1 MTKKKFNPQD
11 WINHKSTDKI
21 KMTSEKISNL
31 ELEDFIKQLEEKQ
44 IDITSNYAQWRD
56 IGFALASEVKEEGR
70 SYFHRI
76 SAFYPAYKHQETED
90 QYNAC
95 LKSNGS
101 GITLRTLFFHL
112 KNAGI
117 NIGNNK
123 TEEDQT
129 EEKQTLPLLPDEI
142 FPQLP
147 NFLKKIIEVAES
159 KEERDI
165 LLLASIVCISSIIP
179 NMYGIY
185 HNKKTYPNLFLFVA
199 AKASA
204 GKGRLVHC
212 RQLLQPVHLELR
224 EEAKKLKTIYDNEL
238 AHYNRTKK
246 DNPDAAKPVP
256 PPELMLFIPANNS
269 ATGFFQLL
277 NDNQGKGMIFETEG
291 DTIAGAFKSDYGN
304 YSDGFRKA
312 FHHETIS
319 YYRRT
324 DREYVDID
332 SPRLSTLLTGTPRQ
346 IFSLIPDAENGL
358 FSRFMFYTMEIKP
371 VWADVFDGNNSADL
385 DEYFKDLG
393 LELFQLNKE
402 LKKGNKIKIILSLEQ
417 RQVFKETFDGLQQ
430 KYIRQEAD
438 EFAGTVRR
446 MGIIAFRMM
455 MIFSA
460 LRILETGDFS
470 PEMIVEQ
477 QDFESALKIAHV
489 LLIHAT
495 HIFTQLPAPVNN
507 NQLKNRKERFW
518 QLLPQSFNRQEY
530 LKVAEELNIVDKTA
544 QAYITA
550 LIKEG
555 KLERDKQD
563 VYNKLMSV

>member
-1 MTKKKFNPQD
+1 MGKKQFKPQD
-11 WINHKSTDKI
+11 WLKNQN
-21 KMTSEKISNL
+21 EKAQDPTPATVSNQ
-31 ELEDFIKQLEEKQ
+31 ELEDFIKQLEERQ
-44 IDITSNYAQWRD
+44 IDITANYTQWRD
-56 IGFALASEVKEEGR
+56 IGFALASELQEEGR
-70 SYFHRI
+70 NYYHRI
-76 SAFYPAYKHQETED
+76 STLYPDYKQEETES

-101 GITLRTLFFHL
+101 GITLKTLFFHL
-112 KNAGI
+112 KEAGI
-117 NIGNNK
+117 NISTKK
-123 TEEDQT
+123 TKEAEP
-129 EEKQTLPLLPDEI
+129 EKQCLPLIPDDL

-147 NFLKKIIEVAES
+147 AFLKRIMDVAES

-165 LLLASIVCISSIIP
+165 LLLASIVCISAMLP
-179 NMYGIY
+179 NIYGIY
-185 HNKKTYPNLFLFVA
+185 HNKKTFPNLFLFVA

-212 RQLLQPVHLELR
+212 RQLLQPIHIELR
-224 EEAKKLKTIYDNEL
+224 EEAKKLKKVYDQEL
-238 AHYNRTKK
+238 SNYNRTKK
-246 DNPDAAKPVP
+246 NNPDATKPVP

-277 NDNQGKGMIFETEG
+277 NDNKGEGMIFETEG

-332 SPRLSTLLTGTPRQ
+332 NPCLSALLTGTPRQ
-346 IFSLIPDAENGL
+346 IFNLIPDAENGL
-358 FSRFMFYTMEIKP
+358 FSRFIFYTMDIKP
-371 VWADVFDGNNSADL
+371 VWADVFEGSNSEDL
-385 DEYFKDLG
+385 DEYFKVLG
-393 LELFQLNKE
+393 LELFELHKA
-402 LKKGNKIKIILSLEQ
+402 LKKSDKIKIILSAEQ
-417 RQVFKETFDGLQQ
+417 RQTFKKTFGDLQQ
-430 KYIRQEAD
+430 KCLRQEAD

-455 MIFSA
+455 MVFSA

-470 PEMIVEQ
+470 QEVICEQ
-477 QDFESALKIAHV
+477 QDFENALKIAHV

-495 HIFTQLPAPVNN
+495 HIFTQLPAPVVNH
-507 NQLKNRKERFW
+507 QTKNRKERFY
-518 QLLPQSFNRQEY
+518 QLLPEKFSRQDY
-530 LKVAEELNIVDKTA
+530 LKIAEELNIVDKTA

-555 KLERDKQD
+555 KLERDKHD
-563 VYNKLMSV
+563 NYSKLVAL

>member
-1 MTKKKFNPQD
+1 MEKKKFMPKD
-11 WINHKSTDKI
+11 WLNQISEDK
-21 KMTSEKISNL
+21 KTLEPTKISNQ

-44 IDITSNYAQWRD
+44 IDITSNYAEWRD
-56 IGFALASEVKEEGR
+56 IGFALASELKEEGR

-76 SAFYPAYKHQETED
+76 SSLYPDYKNDETET

-95 LKSNGS
+95 LKSNGT
-101 GITLRTLFFHL
+101 GITLKTLFFHL

-117 NIGNNK
+117 NIGANK
-123 TEEDQT
+123 KEEQKSET
-129 EEKQTLPLLPDEI
+129 QNLQLIPEEV

-147 NFLKKIIEVAES
+147 EFLKRIIEVAEN

-165 LLLASIVCISSIIP
+165 LLLASIVCISAVLP
-179 NMYGIY
+179 NIYGMY

-212 RQLLQPVHLELR
+212 RQLLQPIHLELR
-224 EEAKKLKTIYDNEL
+224 EEAKKLKKVYDQEL
-238 AHYNRTKK
+238 AHFNKTRK
-246 DNPDAAKPVP
+246 DNPDAVKPLP

-277 NDNQGKGMIFETEG
+277 NDNKGEGMIFETEG

-312 FHHETIS
+312 FHHEPIS

-332 SPRLSTLLTGTPRQ
+332 KPCLSALLTGTPRQ

-358 FSRFMFYTMEIKP
+358 FSRFMFYTMDIKP
-371 VWADVFDGNNSADL
+371 VWADVFDGNNSGDL

-393 LELFQLNKE
+393 LELFQLHKE
-402 LKKGNKIKIILSLEQ
+402 LKKGNKIKITLSLEQ
-417 RQVFKETFDGLQQ
+417 RQFFKETFDGLQQ

-446 MGIIAFRMM
+446 MGIIAFRIMM
-455 MIFSA
+455 VFSA

-477 QDFESALKIAHV
+477 QDFENAIKIAHV

-495 HIFTQLPAPVNN
+495 HVFSQLPAPIN
-507 NQLKNRKERFW
+507 NQSKNRKERFW
-518 QLLPQSFNRQEY
+518 QLLPAKFNRQDY
-530 LKVAEELNIVDKTA
+530 IKVAIDLNIPDKTA

-563 VYNKLMSV
+563 VYSKQMSS

>member
-21 KMTSEKISNL
+21 KMPFEKISNL

>member
-1 MTKKKFNPQD
+1 VLIPEDKKA
-11 WINHKSTDKI
+11 
-21 KMTSEKISNL
+21 SEPSKASNQ
-31 ELEDFIKQLEEKQ
+31 EIEDFIKQLEEKQ
-44 IDITSNYAQWRD
+44 IDITSNYAEWRD
-56 IGFALASEVKEEGR
+56 IGFALTSELKEEGR
-70 SYFHRI
+70 TYFHRI
-76 SAFYPAYKHQETED
+76 SSLYPDYKFEESET
-90 QYNAC
+90 QYDAC

-101 GITLRTLFFHL
+101 GITLKTLFYHL
-112 KNAGI
+112 KTAGI
-117 NIGNNK
+117 NIGATK
-123 TEEDQT
+123 KEEEQP
-129 EEKQTLPLLPDEI
+129 EQVNLPLISDDVFTQLPD
-142 FPQLP
+142 
-147 NFLKKIIEVAES
+147 FLKRIMNVAES

-165 LLLASIVCISSIIP
+165 LLLASIVCISAVLP
-179 NMYGIY
+179 NIYGMY
-185 HNKKTYPNLFLFVA
+185 HNKKTYPNLFLFVS

-212 RQLLQPVHLELR
+212 RQLLQPVHFALR
-224 EEAKKLKTIYDNEL
+224 EEAKKLKKVYDQEL
-238 AHYNRTKK
+238 AHFNKSRK
-246 DNPDAAKPVP
+246 DNPDAVKPVP

-277 NDNQGKGMIFETEG
+277 NDNKGEGMIFETEG

-332 SPRLSTLLTGTPRQ
+332 KPCLSALLTGTPRQ
-346 IFSLIPDAENGL
+346 IFNLIPDAENGL
-358 FSRFMFYTMEIKP
+358 FSRFMFYTMDIKP
-371 VWADVFDGNNSADL
+371 IWADVFDGNDNGDL
-385 DEYFKDLG
+385 DEYFRKLG
-393 LELFQLNKE
+393 LDLFELNKE
-402 LKKGNKIKIILSLEQ
+402 LKKGNKINVQLSAEQ
-417 RQVFKETFDGLQQ
+417 RQVFKETFGKLQQ

-455 MIFSA
+455 MVFSA

-470 PEMIVEQ
+470 HETVCEQ
-477 QDFESALKIAHV
+477 QDFENALKIAHV

-507 NQLKNRKERFW
+507 NQSKNRKERFW
-518 QLLPQSFNRQEY
+518 QILPENFNRQDY

-555 KLERDKQD
+555 KLERDKHD
-563 VYNKLMSV
+563 VYSKLASSSAKSKG

>member
-1 MTKKKFNPQD
+1 MIKKQFKPQD
-11 WINHKSTDKI
+11 WLTDTEPKKETQLPKSENP
-21 KMTSEKISNL
+21 S
-31 ELEDFIKQLEEKQ
+31 ELETYIAQLETKG

-56 IGFALASEVKEEGR
+56 IGFALASELGESGR
-70 SYFHRI
+70 DYFHRI
-76 SAFYPAYKHQETED
+76 SALYPAYKHQEAED

-101 GITLRTLFFHL
+101 GITLKTLFFHL

-123 TEEDQT
+123 TEEDPT
-129 EEKQTLPLLPDEI
+129 ELKQNIPLLPDEI

-147 NFLKKIIEVAES
+147 NFLKKIIDVAES

-165 LLLASIVCISSIIP
+165 LLLASIVCISSVLP
-179 NMYGIY
+179 NIYGIY

-212 RQLLQPVHLELR
+212 RQLLQPVHTELR
-224 EEAKKLKTIYDNEL
+224 EEAKKLKKVYDQEL
-238 AHYNRTKK
+238 AHFNKTKK
-246 DNPDAAKPVP
+246 DNPDAVKPVP

-277 NDNQGKGMIFETEG
+277 NDNGGKGMIFETEG

-324 DREYVDID
+324 DREYVDIE

-358 FSRFMFYTMEIKP
+358 FSRFMFYTMDIKP

-393 LELFQLNKE
+393 LELFQLHKE
-402 LKKGNKIKIILSLEQ
+402 LKKSNKIKITLSQEQ
-417 RQVFKETFDGLQQ
+417 RQTFKETFDRLQQ
-430 KYIRQEAD
+430 KYIRLEAD

-446 MGIIAFRMM
+446 MGIIAFRIMM
-455 MIFSA
+455 VFSA

-470 PEMIVEQ
+470 LEMIVEQ
-477 QDFESALKIAHV
+477 QDFENAIKIVHV
-489 LLIHAT
+489 LLNHAT
-495 HIFTQLPAPVNN
+495 HVFSQLPAPVI
-507 NQLKNRKERFW
+507 NQVKNRKERFW
-518 QLLPQSFNRQEY
+518 QLLPAKFNRQHY
-530 LKVAEELNIVDKTA
+530 LKIAQELNIPDKTA

-563 VYNKLMSV
+563 AYIKLIST